1 MSDEAKQ
8 AKRLS
13 EEGSE
18 DCREREGAMRV
29 RVEYKVSRV

>member
-13 EEGSE
+13 GRSE